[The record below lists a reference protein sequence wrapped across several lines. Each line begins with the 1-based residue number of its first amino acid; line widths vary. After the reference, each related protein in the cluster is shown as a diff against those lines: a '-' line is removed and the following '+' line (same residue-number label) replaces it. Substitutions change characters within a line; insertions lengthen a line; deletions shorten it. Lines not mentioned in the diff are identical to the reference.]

1 MLAGNEGADG
11 AVEVTPEE
19 TTPASVDVPDQSDRK
34 GTFIKEH
41 HISQYNT
48 SSSQFVDFF
57 CIFPSF
63 KYFLF
68 DMSVCLF

>member
-19 TTPASVDVPDQSDRK
+19 TTPASSDDQDQSDRK
-34 GTFIKEH
+34 GAFLYIKEH
-41 HISQYNT
+41 HIFQYIT
-48 SSSQFVDFF
+48 SSSQFGD
-57 CIFPSF
+57 IFSA
-63 KYFLF
+63 KHFLY